1 MSMRKFLSKGLSL
14 GLALLLLIGAFPVS
28 AVEIVSEPTTVTAVT
43 ESVADQTSEIGTSSV
58 ENVVLEAFEPVVPE
72 TSTTSATVSPDALE
86 LTPASDSTAASEP
99 SVPGTEA
106 SSTAT
111 EPTEEVAP
119 DVDDVAPV
127 LNVTVPDK
135 WVRDSIVI
143 TVEVTD
149 DSAVDEGSFRFGEA
163 DVSYE
168 AASEFAVVED
178 KGNNKFELTINTP
191 KNTTYSVFVKDS
203 FGNVGSKDFTIT
215 KVDRTAPVAED
226 LEIKI
231 SSTDNSVTDKILGM
245 LTFGIYSKSVITF
258 EFSVNNHGGAP
269 IKELKLDYEKDGKK
283 TDYTKKFEEKE
294 SGTYIASVNFN
305 SKDTSYKDIKITLTD
320 KANNSNSEAFA
331 LNTEGVKIHLGDNEL
346 ANDKPFAELIFS
358 NVAPTVVLDN
368 ENGATYN
375 GNPVYSATVEN
386 KISGIDES
394 TLVVKLN
401 NEDIT
406 DKCSIKY
413 VDDASIK
420 GKHTKATITYTSN
433 GLSSGK
439 YNFEVLA
446 KSLCGVEGKASV
458 STGLD
463 NEPPEIKVSIDEAET
478 WSKAAKKVGITVTDQ
493 PDGNNIGVESITVTD
508 ATGKNVS
515 LVNNSFNAERQN
527 YIVTATDKFG
537 NVNIYTIKEDDIKV
551 DKDAPSLGGFTYSS
565 DKNVWNNK
573 PVTVKFDA
581 TDELSGINVDE
592 VKVVDSNG
600 KNVSVKQEGANF
612 SFDAEIYGE
621 YTVTVYDNAGN
632 DLSIPTE
639 KVLVDSAEAIVS
651 KIEFKNANKVE
662 NFGAYAKDEKGEG
675 TLVTVTVKGND
686 APVTSI
692 TLNDFAT
699 ADEMQCDETNAI
711 YNQSFVIGASD
722 TINVL
727 TITAT
732 TAAGVVTDKKDLKD
746 VEIVG
751 ANITLDEH
759 SDLYEYVVNNSSV
772 AIDIKPIGFAGTNG
786 LYSGNGQFNITLS
799 NKLAGIDND
808 TVKVIYNDKEV
819 DFKNNKLI
827 TVTPTLNE
835 NGKCTDASIVLKPE
849 AYESGTHTVKVVADT
864 LCGVNTENMLS
875 IDIDN
880 SNPAISIINYSNL
893 DKDFN
898 QIWSKEKVAVSFKV
912 LDEPAGHAGGID
924 TITVKGDENNK
935 IYLDTKVNE
944 TGQYSFDA
952 DLYQT
957 YTIYATDCFG
967 LSSTLTT
974 EEVKFD
980 NESPNITGIEYK
992 LADGNVWDQNSWVS
1006 GKISISFNAD
1016 DKTASTDDEVLS
1028 GIKSIKVVGNSNG
1041 REYIN
1046 VNNETKPQNA
1056 VTTVEF
1062 DADLYQSYTITV
1074 EDFVGNTEAKV
1085 LLSTTWIDSIKPEI
1099 TDVKFEM
1106 VENEALYDKLLH
1118 FVTFGIYTNR
1128 ELRMVVNTYDAK
1140 ASSGIC
1146 NIDATYGDAPMEAV
1160 KDSFVVTGSTP
1171 DECVATKVF
1180 KLPMTEDYNVYKAK
1194 DIKFTVAD
1202 VAGNE
1207 YTPTLSEIKDV
1218 ISNPEKADT
1227 LKLSDEFEIVI
1238 TEKEPLHNEISI
1250 EGDQV
1255 TTNKEGH
1262 TIYSDKL
1269 TDEGEKPSDV
1279 RLQVT
1284 IEDAISGIDV
1294 DSLKVHY
1301 INNDGTVSTMD
1312 EGPKG
1317 YTIAAVYDEEITKKI
1332 VRLVVFYDS
1341 KDELSSG
1348 TYGFGYEIKNNS
1360 GNATSDEV
1368 TFSVDNAAPKITDIV
1383 YSNNNNQTW
1392 TNGNVNVEFKVSDV
1406 PAENFGGVKSVK
1418 VVGVENGKVYINLE
1432 NENGKAFGTDTLN
1445 FDADLAQQYEIT
1457 ATDVFGREVKA
1468 TTARVKVDTENSH
1481 ITNLAYS
1488 NDENDTWV
1496 KDPVKV
1502 KFKVDEKSDEKQILG
1517 DYLSGIKSVKVTG
1530 DTNGKEYKNAT
1541 YDEIEEFPENTY
1553 EFTADLYQTYTI
1565 EVTDNAGI
1573 VTTMQTAAVKI
1584 DVNDP
1589 IVTSI
1594 EFAKKDA
1601 TAAEKILSFL
1611 TFGIYSNDEI
1621 HMHVTAVDAVASSG
1635 VEDIIVMNG
1644 TKELKAV
1651 KELTKNNNN
1660 SPDMSSLTKVF
1671 VIPSID
1677 AIYYA
1682 DNIFVTVTDI
1692 SGRENAK
1699 EKTLTELEEYFVNED
1714 LINFEDSFEIVSSD
1728 HKASISF
1735 DIDDDVVLHKGTSAY
1750 KAEDGTTWFS
1760 GSVDFNFNV
1769 TEAIAKINQIK
1780 VELNGSD
1787 ITNYCAFDQSVEN
1800 NANGVFTDFTT
1811 HIGEKVDEV
1820 NFIIDTS
1827 LPNIKTR
1834 VNMGVEDSSNTIKV
1848 TVTGNNGAVA
1858 EKTFDKIF
1866 FVDDAKPIITG
1877 FEFENISDNT
1887 KNGEIE
1893 ADTDDNK
1900 PANVIKT
1907 DYGYFFQND
1916 AKVTVSASDFVDEA
1930 GNKVDG
1936 SGIKSIKFY
1945 GISVEDDFSK
1955 PIELMTGDFTVE
1967 EGVAKATFEVKAGF
1981 KGTFYAYAFDNVNNM
1996 SNFAYADNT
2005 IVEDQQIH
2013 DAESYASA
2021 TVLGTNYVKDD
2032 NNGNRLFNGNV
2043 TLDLFIKDT
2052 YSGLKEVTYTIDGP
2066 GFEKETVTVNAAD
2079 AVAEG
2084 WQIEKDTNGDYETN
2098 LVTAMRKTI
2107 VLDGSKYNCNDIIV
2121 KITGIDNAGF
2131 DITCNSSEKIS
2142 IDTTAPQISVTYNDV
2157 KGNTVGNNAYYKDTR
2172 VATIKVTERNFN
2184 PADFDWSKLI
2194 NTDGATPTFVSGA
2207 DWTTKYADYTDSSVH
2222 TATVT
2227 FANDGDYEVALNFVD
2242 MAGNRAAQYGTEKF
2256 TIDTIDP
2263 VITVSYDNNDVSN
2276 SRYYDAGR
2284 IATVTI
2290 KEHNF
2295 SLDGLNYAAV
2305 VTMPDNS
2312 TPMVA
2317 PQIVD
2322 WSHSGDTHTA
2332 YIRFADDGKYEFTV
2346 DYTDMSLRVAQQ
2358 YKQETFYVDTDT
2370 NEPVFN
2376 NVKDK
2381 TAYDGDIAPQ
2391 IVFDDYNFSSAEY
2404 KLTRVSYDFDKGANA
2419 NEVVTNLEA
2428 FENASGTG
2436 TIVTFESFPVEE
2448 INDGIYILTATIV
2461 DLAGNT
2467 KTAEIMFSVNRFG
2480 STFMLGDEV
2489 TQNLAEV
2496 TYTNNAPAVVVFE
2509 INVNPVTEQNVS
2521 LSFNTTTRDLVKGTE
2536 YDIKAEGGETSW
2548 YKYIYNI
2555 AASNFVEEGNYT
2567 ITVSSVDKFEKKVS
2581 NRTAN
2586 TNGDIVRNC
2595 PLSFVVDKTKPV
2607 VSIEGVESGKAY
2619 KEATKTLS
2627 IMCLD
2632 TNIDKDTLEITLDD
2646 KKLKADEDY
2655 TVDDTLVGELSVE
2668 LVLDVGTE
2676 EVSHTVNVKVK
2687 DLAGNEGEDKV
2698 EDFTLSATLLTLYLD
2713 SPVAIISTIAVL
2725 LAAVAVIILISIK
2738 KRKAKE

>member
-1 MSMRKFLSKGLSL
+1 MSMHKFLSKGLSL
-14 GLALLLLIGAFPVS
+14 GLALLLLISVFPVS
-28 AVEIVSEPTTVTAVT
+28 AVDLASEPASSSTAVT
-43 ESVADQTSEIGTSSV
+43 ESSTGQTSEAVTSSV
-58 ENVVLEAFEPVVPE
+58 ANPGSGTTEPVVPE
-72 TSTTSATVSPDALE
+72 TSTTSATMSTDASE
-86 LTPASDSTAASEP
+86 LTSASDSTAASEP
-99 SVPGTEA
+99 AVPGTEA
-106 SSTAT
+106 SSEAT
-111 EPTEEVAP
+111 EPTEEIAP
-119 DVDDVAPV
+119 GADDVAPV

-135 WVRDSIVI
+135 WVKDSIAI

-149 DSAVDEGSFRFGEA
+149 DSAVDEDSFRFGEG

-191 KNTTYSVFVKDS
+191 KNTTYKVFVKDS

-226 LEIKI
+226 LEIRI
-231 SSTDNSVTDKILGM
+231 TSTDNSVTDKILGM
-245 LTFGIYSKSVITF
+245 LTFGIYSKTKVTF
-258 EFSVNNHGGAP
+258 EFSVNNNGGAP
-269 IKELKLDYEKDGKK
+269 IKELKLDYVKDGNI
-283 TDYTKKFEEKE
+283 TDYKKNFEEKE
-294 SGTYIASVNFN
+294 SSIQVVSVDFN
-305 SKDTSYKDIKITLTD
+305 TNDKSYKDIKITLTD
-320 KANNSNSEAFA
+320 KAGNSNSEAFA
-331 LNTEGVKIHLGDNEL
+331 LNTAGVKIHLGDNEL

-358 NVAPTVVLDN
+358 TVAPTVVIDN

-386 KISGIDES
+386 VVSGIDES

-401 NEDIT
+401 DEDIK

-413 VDDASIK
+413 EDDASIK

-433 GLSSGK
+433 DLASGK
-439 YNFEVLA
+439 YNFEVSA

-463 NEPPEIKVSIDEAET
+463 NEAPEIKVNFDKET
-478 WSKAAKKVGITVTDQ
+478 WSKEGKNVYLTVTDM
-493 PDGNNIGVESITVTD
+493 PDGSSIGVESITVTGAD
-508 ATGKNVS
+508 GKNVI
-515 LVNNSFNAERQN
+515 VEKDSFKAIRQD
-527 YIVTATDKFG
+527 YTITAKDKFG
-537 NVNIYTIKEDDIKV
+537 KEATYTIKAEDIKF
-551 DKDAPSLGGFTYSS
+551 DAEAPSLGYTCNP
-565 DKNVWNNK
+565 DTDVWK
-573 PVTVKFDA
+573 KDPVKVSVTP
-581 TDELSGINVDE
+581 TDELSGIDAEKIMVTDSHGNDVA
-592 VKVVDSNG
+592 VKV
-600 KNVSVKQEGANF
+600 EGSGF
-612 SFDAEIYGE
+612 SFDAETYGV
-621 YTVTVYDNAGN
+621 YNITVYDLAGN
-632 DLSIPTE
+632 DLTIPTKE
-639 KVLVDSAEAIVS
+639 ILVDSAEATVS

-699 ADEMQCDETNAI
+699 ADEMQCVDELNKI
-711 YNQSFVIGASD
+711 YTQSFVIGASD
-722 TINVL
+722 TVNVL
-727 TITAT
+727 AITAT
-732 TAAGVVTDKKDLKD
+732 TAAGVVTNKENLKD

-772 AIDIKPIGFAGTNG
+772 DIDIKPVGFAVGANG

-799 NKLAGIDND
+799 NKLAGIDRD
-808 TVKVIYNDKEV
+808 TVKVIYNDTEV
-819 DFKNNKLI
+819 ALTDEII
-827 TVTPTLNE
+827 TYTSNE
-835 NGKCTDASIVLKPE
+835 SGKCTDASIVLKPE
-849 AYESGTHTVKVVADT
+849 AFESGTHTVKVVADT
-864 LCGVNTENMLS
+864 LCGVNTDETLS

-880 SNPAISIINYSNL
+880 SNPAISIISYSNL
-893 DKDFN
+893 DQNFK
-898 QIWSKEKVAVSFKV
+898 QIWSKEKVTVNFKV
-912 LDEPAGHAGGID
+912 LDEPAGHAGGIA
-924 TITVKGDENNK
+924 TIKVTGNENNK
-935 IYLDTKVNE
+935 VYLDTKVNE

-952 DLYQT
+952 DLCQS
-957 YTIYATDCFG
+957 YTIYATDSFG

-974 EEVKFD
+974 EKVLFD
-980 NESPNITGIEYK
+980 NESANIYDVNYK
-992 LADGNVWDQNSWVS
+992 LADGSVWDQKSWVS

-1028 GIKSIKVVGNSNG
+1028 GIKSIKVVGNGNG

-1046 VNNETKPQNA
+1046 INNETKPQNA

-1074 EDFVGNTEAKV
+1074 EDFVGNTETKV
-1085 LLSTTWIDSIKPEI
+1085 VTATTWIDSVKPEI
-1099 TDVKFEM
+1099 TGVKFEM
-1106 VENEALYDKLLH
+1106 VENEGLYDKLLH

-1218 ISNPEKADT
+1218 ISNSEKADT

-1238 TEKEPLHNEISI
+1238 TEKEPLHNEIII
-1250 EGDQV
+1250 EADQV
-1255 TTNKEGH
+1255 TTNKEGN

-1312 EGPKG
+1312 EIPGK
-1317 YTIAAVYDEEITKKI
+1317 YSTISTLEDESEKV
-1332 VRLVVFYDS
+1332 VRLVVEYYS
-1341 KDELSSG
+1341 QDELSSG

-1360 GNATSDEV
+1360 GNATADEV
-1368 TFSVDNAAPKITDIV
+1368 TFSIDNAAPKITDIV
-1383 YSNNNNQTW
+1383 YSNNDNQTW
-1392 TNGNVNVEFKVSDV
+1392 TNGKVNVEFKVSDV

-1418 VVGVENGKVYINLE
+1418 VVGVENGKEYINLE

-1457 ATDVFGREVKA
+1457 ATDVFGREVEA

-1481 ITNLAYS
+1481 ITNITYS

-1502 KFKVDEKSDEKQILG
+1502 KFKVDEKSDNKKILG

-1541 YDEIEEFPENTY
+1541 YDEVEELPEFTY
-1553 EFTADLYQTYTI
+1553 DFTADLYQTYTI

-1573 VTTMQTAAVKI
+1573 VTTMQTAAIKI
-1584 DVNDP
+1584 DTEDP
-1589 IVTSI
+1589 TVASI
-1594 EFAKKDA
+1594 EFEKKDA
-1601 TAAEKILSFL
+1601 SAVEKILNFL

-1621 HMHVTAVDAVASSG
+1621 HMYVTASDAAASSG
-1635 VEDIIVMNG
+1635 IDDIVVMNG
-1644 TKELKAV
+1644 NKELKEV
-1651 KELTKNNNN
+1651 KGSTEDKNN
-1660 SPDMSSLTKVF
+1660 SPNKSSLTKAF
-1671 VIPSID
+1671 VVPSID
-1677 AIYYA
+1677 AIYHA
-1682 DNIFVTVTDI
+1682 DNISITVTDI

-1714 LINFEDSFEIVSSD
+1714 LINFEDNFEIVSSD

-1735 DIDDDVVLHKGTSAY
+1735 DIDDDVVLHEGTSAY
-1750 KAEDGTTWFS
+1750 KAENGTTWFS

-1769 TEAIAKINQIK
+1769 TETIAKISQIK
-1780 VELNGSD
+1780 VELNGND
-1787 ITNYCAFDQSVEN
+1787 ITKYCEFDQNVAN
-1800 NANGVFTDFTT
+1800 NANGIFTNFTT
-1811 HIGEKVDEV
+1811 HNGEKVEEA
-1820 NFIIDTS
+1820 NFVIDTS
-1827 LPNIKTR
+1827 VDNIKAR
-1834 VNMGVEDSSNTIKV
+1834 VNMGSKDSSNTIKV
-1848 TVTGNNGAVA
+1848 TVIGNNGTVA

-1887 KNGEIE
+1887 LNGEIE

-1900 PANVIKT
+1900 PADVIKT

-1916 AKVTVSASDFVDEA
+1916 AKVTVSASDFIDEA

-1945 GISVEDDFSK
+1945 GISVKDNFSKAVELMSGDFS
-1955 PIELMTGDFTVE
+1955 VE
-1967 EGVAKATFEVKAGF
+1967 DGVAKATFEVEAGF

-2005 IVEDQQIH
+2005 IVEDQDIH
-2013 DAESYASA
+2013 NAESYASA
-2021 TVLGTNYVKDD
+2021 TVLDTNYVKDD

-2043 TLDLFIKDT
+2043 TLDLFIKDE
-2052 YSGLKEVTYTIDGP
+2052 YSGLKEVTYTIEGP

-2079 AVAEG
+2079 AAAEG
-2084 WQIEKDTNGDYETN
+2084 WQIEKDMNGNYETN
-2098 LVTAMRKTI
+2098 LITTMRKTI
-2107 VLDGSKYNCNDIIV
+2107 VLDGSQYNCNGIIV
-2121 KITGIDNAGF
+2121 KITGVDNAGF
-2131 DITCNSSEKIS
+2131 DIICNSSEKIS

-2157 KGNTVGNNAYYKDTR
+2157 KGNTAGGNIYYKDTR

-2184 PADFDWSKLI
+2184 PADFDWTKLI
-2194 NTDGATPTFVSGA
+2194 NTDGATPVFVSGI
-2207 DWTTKYADYTDSSVH
+2207 DWTTTYADYTDSSVH

-2227 FANDGDYEVALNFVD
+2227 FANDGDYEVTLNFVD

-2263 VITVSYDNNDVSN
+2263 VITVSYDNNDASN
-2276 SRYYDAGR
+2276 TRYYDAGR

-2312 TPMVA
+2312 TPMAA

-2322 WSHSGDTHTA
+2322 WSHSGDTHKA

-2404 KLTRVSYDFDKGANA
+2404 TLTRVSYDFIKGANA
-2419 NEVVTNLEA
+2419 NEIVKNLVPLQIP
-2428 FENASGTG
+2428 SGTG
-2436 TIVTFESFPVEE
+2436 TVVTFDSFPVEE
-2448 INDGIYILTATIV
+2448 ENDGIYILTATIV

-2467 KTAEIMFSVNRFG
+2467 KTTEIMFSVNRFG
-2480 STFMLGDEV
+2480 STFMLGDEA
-2489 TQNLAEV
+2489 TQNIAEV
-2496 TYTNNAPAVVVFE
+2496 AYTNNAPALVVFE

-2521 LSFNTTTRDLVKGTE
+2521 LSYNTTTRDLVKGTE
-2536 YDIKAEGGETSW
+2536 FDIKAEGGETSW
-2548 YKYIYNI
+2548 YKYIYDI

-2586 TNGDIVRNC
+2586 TDGDIVRNC

-2632 TNIDKDTLEITLDD
+2632 TNIDKESLEITLDD
-2646 KKLKADEDY
+2646 KKLEADKDY

-2668 LVLDVGTE
+2668 LILDVGTE
-2676 EVSHTVNVKVK
+2676 EVSHTVNVSVK

-2698 EDFTLSATLLTLYLD
+2698 EEFTLSATLLTLYLD
-2713 SPVAIISTIAVL
+2713 SPMAIISTIAVL
-2725 LAAVAVIILISIK
+2725 LAVVAVIIIISIK

>member
-14 GLALLLLIGAFPVS
+14 GLALLLLISVFPVS
-28 AVEIVSEPTTVTAVT
+28 AVDLASEPASSSTAVT
-43 ESVADQTSEIGTSSV
+43 EPVTGQTSEAVTSSV
-58 ENVVLEAFEPVVPE
+58 ANSGSGTSEPVVPE
-72 TSTTSATVSPDALE
+72 TSTTSATVSTDASE
-86 LTPASDSTAASEP
+86 STSASESTAASEP
-99 SVPGTEA
+99 TVPGTEA
-106 SSTAT
+106 SSEAT

-119 DVDDVAPV
+119 GVDDVAPV

-135 WVRDSIVI
+135 WVKDSIVI

-149 DSAVDEGSFRFGEA
+149 DSAVDEDSFRFGEG

-191 KNTTYSVFVKDS
+191 KNTTYKVFVKDS

-215 KVDRTAPVAED
+215 KVDRTAPVAKD

-231 SSTDNSVTDKILGM
+231 TSTDNSVTDKILGM
-245 LTFGIYSKSVITF
+245 LTFGIYSQTKVTF
-258 EFSVNNHGGAP
+258 EFSVNSNGGTP
-269 IKELKLDYEKDGKK
+269 IKELKLNYVRNGEDKVITKAPTDADKDGV
-283 TDYTKKFEEKE
+283 YTADVVFDWDNVIYKE
-294 SGTYIASVNFN
+294 
-305 SKDTSYKDIKITLTD
+305 IKITLTD
-320 KANNSNSEAFA
+320 EANNSNSEAFA
-331 LNTEGVKIHLGDNEL
+331 LNTAGVKIYLGDKKL
-346 ANDKPFAELIFS
+346 ANNIPFAELIFS
-358 NVAPTVVLDN
+358 TAAPNVVIDN

-375 GNPVYSATVEN
+375 GNPVYSATVKN
-386 KISGIDES
+386 DVSGIDES

-401 NEDIT
+401 DEVIT

-413 VDDASIK
+413 EDDASIK

-433 GLSSGK
+433 GLDSGK
-439 YNFEVLA
+439 YNFEVSV

-463 NEPPEIKVSIDEAET
+463 NEPPEIVVDIKDKDI
-478 WSKAAKKVGITVTDQ
+478 WSKVTKKVELTVTDKPDGSSISGENITVTGA
-493 PDGNNIGVESITVTD
+493 DGEKVDV
-508 ATGKNVS
+508 
-515 LVNNSFNAERQN
+515 VNNSFDATRQD
-527 YIVTATDKFG
+527 YTITAKDKFG
-537 NVNIYTIKEDDIKV
+537 KEATYTIKAEDIKF
-551 DKDAPSLGGFTYSS
+551 DAEAPSLGGYTYTP
-565 DKNVWNNK
+565 DTDVWK
-573 PVTVKFDA
+573 KDPVKVSVTP
-581 TDELSGINVDE
+581 TDELSGIDAEKIKVTDSQGNDVA
-592 VKVVDSNG
+592 VKA
-600 KNVSVKQEGANF
+600 EGSGF
-612 SFDAEIYGE
+612 SFDAETYGV
-621 YTVTVYDNAGN
+621 YNVTVYDIAGN
-632 DLSIPTE
+632 DLTIPTKE
-639 KVLVDSAEAIVS
+639 ILVDSAEATVS

-662 NFGAYAKDEKGEG
+662 SFGAYAKDEKGEG

-699 ADEMQCDETNAI
+699 ADEMQCVDALNKI
-711 YNQSFVIGASD
+711 YTQSFVIGASD
-722 TINVL
+722 TVNVL
-727 TITAT
+727 AITAT
-732 TAAGVVTDKKDLKD
+732 TAAGVVTNKENLKD

-751 ANITLDEH
+751 ANITLDEY

-772 AIDIKPIGFAGTNG
+772 DIDIKPVGFAVGANG
-786 LYSGNGQFNITLS
+786 LYSGKGQFNITLS
-799 NKLAGIDND
+799 NKLAGIDQK
-808 TVKVIYNDKEV
+808 TIKVIYNDTEV
-819 DFKNNKLI
+819 ALTDKI
-827 TVTPTLNE
+827 VTTSNE
-835 NGKCTDASIVLKPE
+835 NGKCTDVSIVLKPE
-849 AYESGTHTVKVVADT
+849 AFESGTHTVKVVADT
-864 LCGVNTENMLS
+864 LCGVNTDETLS

-880 SNPAISIINYSNL
+880 SNPAISIISYSNNN
-893 DKDFN
+893 N
-898 QIWSKEKVAVSFKV
+898 QIWSKEKVTVNFKV
-912 LDEPAGHAGGID
+912 LDEPAGHAGGIA
-924 TITVKGDENNK
+924 TIKVIGNENGVV
-935 IYLDTKVNE
+935 YLDTKVNE

-952 DLYQT
+952 DLCQT
-957 YTIYATDCFG
+957 YTLYATDSFG

-974 EEVKFD
+974 EKVLFD
-980 NESPNITGIEYK
+980 NESANIYDVNYK
-992 LADGNVWDQNSWVS
+992 LADGSVWDQKSWVS

-1074 EDFVGNTEAKV
+1074 EDFVGNTETKV
-1085 LLSTTWIDSIKPEI
+1085 VTATTWIDSVKPEI
-1099 TDVKFEM
+1099 TGVKFEM
-1106 VENEALYDKLLH
+1106 VENEGLYDKLLH

-1146 NIDATYGDAPMEAV
+1146 NIDATYGDALMEAV
-1160 KDSFVVTGSTP
+1160 KDSFVVTDRTP

-1218 ISNPEKADT
+1218 ILNPEA
-1227 LKLSDEFEIVI
+1227 LELSDEFEIVI

-1250 EGDQV
+1250 EADQV
-1255 TTNKEGH
+1255 TTNKEGN

-1312 EGPKG
+1312 EIPGK
-1317 YTIAAVYDEEITKKI
+1317 YSTISTLEDESEKV
-1332 VRLVVFYDS
+1332 VRLVVEYYS
-1341 KDELSSG
+1341 QDELSSG

-1360 GNATSDEV
+1360 GNATADEV
-1368 TFSVDNAAPKITDIV
+1368 TFSVDNAAPKITDLV
-1383 YSNNNNQTW
+1383 YSNNDNKTW
-1392 TNGNVNVEFKVSDV
+1392 TNGKVNVEFKVSDV
-1406 PAENFGGVKSVK
+1406 PVENFGGVKSVK
-1418 VVGVENGKVYINLE
+1418 VIGVENGKEYINLE

-1457 ATDVFGREVKA
+1457 ATDVFGREVNA

-1481 ITNLAYS
+1481 ITNITYS

-1541 YDEIEEFPENTY
+1541 YDEIEELPENTY

-1584 DVNDP
+1584 DTNDP
-1589 IVTSI
+1589 IVASI
-1594 EFAKKDA
+1594 EFKKKDA
-1601 TAAEKILSFL
+1601 SAVEKILNFL

-1621 HMHVTAVDAVASSG
+1621 HMRVKAFDAVASSG
-1635 VEDIIVMNG
+1635 VDDIVVMNG
-1644 TKELKAV
+1644 NKELKV
-1651 KELTKNNNN
+1651 VNGSTEDKNN
-1660 SPDMSSLTKVF
+1660 SPNKSSLAKTF

-1677 AIYYA
+1677 AIYHA
-1682 DNIFVTVTDI
+1682 DNISISVTDI
-1692 SGRENAK
+1692 SGRMNAK
-1699 EKTLTELEEYFVNED
+1699 EKTLTELEDYFVNEG
-1714 LINFEDSFEIVSSD
+1714 LINFEDNFEIVSSD

-1735 DIDDDVVLHKGTSAY
+1735 DIDDDVVLHEGTSVY
-1750 KAEDGTTWFS
+1750 KGEDGTTWFS

-1769 TEAIAKINQIK
+1769 TEAVAKINQIK
-1780 VELNGSD
+1780 VELNGTD
-1787 ITNYCAFDQSVEN
+1787 ITKFCEFDQSVEN
-1800 NANGVFTDFTT
+1800 NTNGVFTNFTT
-1811 HIGEKVDEV
+1811 HTGEKVDEV

-1848 TVTGNNGAVA
+1848 TVTGNNGVVT

-1887 KNGEIE
+1887 LNGEIE

-1900 PANVIKT
+1900 PADVIKT

-1916 AKVTVSASDFVDEA
+1916 AKVTVSASDFIDEA

-1945 GISVEDDFSK
+1945 GISVKDNFSK
-1955 PIELMTGDFTVE
+1955 AVELMSGDFTVE
-1967 EGVAKATFEVKAGF
+1967 DGVAKATFEVEAGF

-2005 IVEDQQIH
+2005 IVEDQRIH

-2021 TVLGTNYVKDD
+2021 TVLDTNYVKED

-2052 YSGLKEVTYTIDGP
+2052 YSGLKEVTYTIEGP

-2079 AVAEG
+2079 AAAEG
-2084 WQIEKDTNGDYETN
+2084 WQIEKDMNGNYETN
-2098 LVTAMRKTI
+2098 LITTMRKTI

-2121 KITGIDNAGF
+2121 KITGVDNADF
-2131 DITCNSSEKIS
+2131 EIICNSSEKIS

-2157 KGNTVGNNAYYKDTR
+2157 KGNTAGGNVYYKDMR

-2184 PADFDWSKLI
+2184 PADFDWTKLI
-2194 NTDGATPTFVSGA
+2194 NTDGATPAFVSGI
-2207 DWTTKYADYTDSSVH
+2207 DWTTTYADYTDNSVH

-2227 FANDGDYEVALNFVD
+2227 FANDGDYEVTLNFVD

-2263 VITVSYDNNDVSN
+2263 VITVSYDNNDASN
-2276 SRYYDAGR
+2276 TRYYDAGR

-2312 TPMVA
+2312 TPMAA

-2381 TAYDGDIAPQ
+2381 TAYDGDVAPQ

-2404 KLTRVSYDFDKGANA
+2404 KLTRVSYDFAKGANA
-2419 NEVVTNLEA
+2419 NEIVKNLVPLEIP
-2428 FENASGTG
+2428 SGTG
-2436 TIVTFESFPVEE
+2436 TVVTFDSFPVEE
-2448 INDGIYILTATIV
+2448 QNDGIYILTATIV

-2467 KTAEIMFSVNRFG
+2467 KTTEIMFSVNRFG
-2480 STFMLGDEV
+2480 STFMLGDEA

-2496 TYTNNAPAVVVFE
+2496 AYTNNAPALVVFE

-2521 LSFNTTTRDLVKGTE
+2521 LSYNTTTRDLIKGTE
-2536 YDIKAEGGETSW
+2536 FDIKAEGGETSW
-2548 YKYIYNI
+2548 YKYIYDI

-2586 TNGDIVRNC
+2586 TDGDIVRNC

-2632 TNIDKDTLEITLDD
+2632 TNIDKESLEITLDD
-2646 KKLKADEDY
+2646 KKLEADKDY

-2668 LVLDVGTE
+2668 LILNVGTE
-2676 EVSHTVNVKVK
+2676 EVSHTVNVSVK

-2725 LAAVAVIILISIK
+2725 LAVVAVIIIISIK